1 MGIPRVLYGL
11 TAALALAG
19 CEGASSPG
27 PEPTFI
33 ADGNPPTL
41 SDWGMLAA
49 RDGQLIA
56 GEGVEPYD
64 LVTPLFSDHAGK
76 FRTVWMP
83 EGASAHYSE
92 DGVFDFPVGT
102 VITKTFFYANGPDGG
117 LMRGDE
123 ATNVWAEPEVL
134 DLSRV
139 HLVETRILVR
149 REEGWTALPYVWN
162 AEQTEA
168 RLMRTGDAQTFE
180 VASAAGGI
188 NTVNYLVPNVNQC
201 AGCHATN
208 NTTRQIQPIGP
219 AARHLNREF
228 DYAEG
233 TGNQLEHLIA
243 VGYLTGAPAAGD
255 APRAADW
262 TDTSLPI
269 GDRARAWLDINCA
282 HCHNP
287 AGPADTSGLYL
298 DPGTEWGPN
307 FGLCKTPIAAG
318 PGSGGH
324 RYDIVPGDPDQSILI
339 FRLES
344 LRPDVMMPE
353 LGRSIVHEESVALIR
368 EWIETLDGDC
378 DA

>member
-1 MGIPRVLYGL
+1 MRHALLILV
-11 TAALALAG
+11 AAAALAG
-19 CEGASSPG
+19 CGNANT
-27 PEPTFI
+27 PEPVFI
-33 ADGNPPTL
+33 AEGNPPVL
-41 SDWGMLAA
+41 SDWGMLA
-49 RDGQLIA
+49 REDGRLVP

-64 LVTPLFSDHAGK
+64 LNTPLFSDHAGK
-76 FRTVWMP
+76 FRTIWMP
-83 EGASAHYSE
+83 DGASARYSS
-92 DGVFDFPVGT
+92 DDVFDFPVGT
-102 VITKTFFYANGPDGG
+102 VITKTFFYAIGPDGG

-123 ATNVWAEPEVL
+123 AGDIWAAPEVL

-149 REEGWTALPYVWN
+149 GETGWTALPYVWN

-168 RLMRTGDAQTFE
+168 RLMRTGDAQRFDI
-180 VASAAGGI
+180 ASAGGATE
-188 NTVNYLVPNVNQC
+188 TVNYLVPNVNQC

-208 NTTRQIQPIGP
+208 NTTREIQPIGL
-219 AARHLNREF
+219 AARHINRDF

-233 TGNQLEHLIA
+233 RENQLDHLIA
-243 VGYLTGAPAAGD
+243 VGYLTGAPDAAS

-262 TDTSLPI
+262 TDTALPI
-269 GDRARAWLDINCA
+269 GERARAWLDINCA

-287 AGPADTSGLYL
+287 VGPADTSGLYL
-298 DPGTEWGPN
+298 DPETEWGPN

-318 PGSGGH
+318 PGSGGRH
-324 RYDIVPGDPDQSILI
+324 FDIVPGEPDQSILI

-353 LGRSIVHEESVALIR
+353 LGRSVVHDESVALIR
-368 EWIETLDGDC
+368 DWIETLEGDC